1 MGTAESELGSGLL
14 GSSKDSLELGALAAR
29 LATEVGES
37 KRQRGDDDQQTSKER
52 HFQRSWDPRDGG
64 GEGRG
69 GEGGRRGF
77 ICRVEGEEEDRP
89 VVAGM
94 VLATIGSSRYASCS
108 GLAPA
113 LHLP

>member
-69 GEGGRRGF
+69 GEKWEKKDKGRERGGGGPLKKGGGGGGPQVRG
-77 ICRVEGEEEDRP
+77 G
-89 VVAGM
+89 G
-94 VLATIGSSRYASCS
+94 G
-108 GLAPA
+108 
-113 LHLP
+113 